1 MSVAKPEEEPVDSEV
16 RFMYLTKNA
25 DGELGWANWRSNHN
39 FIQELNRVLTGK
51 SYDKTQ
57 KNKIKNIETKFGE
70 DTDRINKLFDSHVTV
85 VTDKPF
91 CILLG
96 DLCFSYVGIMRNQ
109 LHMAFWI
116 VHKEGNPKPRLCC
129 CFLFKSRSQKLSE
142 LSFATNQ
149 VDFELRDS
157 SEFQ

>member
-1 MSVAKPEEEPVDSEV
+1 MSIPKPEEKLVDSEV

-25 DGELGWANWRSNHN
+25 EDEPGWANWRSNN
-39 FIQELNRVLTGK
+39 AFIQELNSVLTGK
-51 SYDKTQ
+51 HYVNQ
-57 KNKIKNIETKFGE
+57 QQHKIKKIKGKFAEDIE
-70 DTDRINKLFDSHVTV
+70 RIKKLFESDVTV
-85 VTDKPF
+85 VTDKPL

-96 DLCFSYVGIMRNQ
+96 DLCFSYVGVMRNQ

-116 VHKEGNPKPRLCC
+116 VHKEGKPQPWLCC

-142 LSFATNQ
+142 LSFTANQ
-149 VDFELRDS
+149 VDFEFPDS